1 MSLHPGG
8 VNVEIHINNDD
19 SGGVVAGL
27 FGRLDANSAQSLQ
40 EAFRGMGEDSDK
52 RNVVLDFAGVDYVSS
67 AGLRELLILQ
77 KKILAAQGS
86 LTIRN
91 ISGLVREVFDMTGFS
106 TILKVV

>member
-1 MSLHPGG
+1 M
-8 VNVEIHINNDD
+8 NVDIDIKNDD
-19 SGGVVAGL
+19 GGAIVAGL
-27 FGRLDANSAQSLQ
+27 SGRLDAGSAPSLQ
-40 EAFRGMGEDSDK
+40 KAFSEMEKDAGKPD
-52 RNVVLDFAGVDYVSS
+52 VVLDFAGVDYVSS

-106 TILKVV
+106 TILKIV